1 MSTETSSVTVEVTE
15 KDKPFILAL
24 IASGIT
30 VLNIAFAAVGAF
42 VGKADMVNTSVDL
55 LKYTFTLTTT
65 AWAFYF
71 GTKPRE

>member
-1 MSTETSSVTVEVTE
+1 MSDKITDPIQVPD

-30 VLNIAFAAVGAF
+30 VLNIIVAATGAIF
-42 VGKADMVNTSVDL
+42 DNQAMMAQSVDI

-71 GTKPRE
+71 GKK